1 MALFVRLSIF
11 ACFTVLYL
19 GSTINAQDTFRYA
32 LFSQQL
38 QFINPALSGAET
50 QALLST
56 RNQWVS
62 VENAP
67 KTTSFALGAPLK
79 NNLGGGINILNNS
92 LFIENKTIASADLSY
107 HLTLSDESHL
117 YLGMR
122 GGGYFYKVDPL
133 TLVTTAPISDPSQQ
147 AQAYFAPVI
156 GAGAYWTFKNFWV
169 SYSIPQLV
177 KIGTLDPAI
186 NSVINVQ
193 HYAAAGA
200 TFAVTDN
207 LQWKNAVI
215 FRQSKG
221 FKASQQ
227 YASALALQNIF
238 ELGVSYFSTGTA
250 AATGQVNIANF
261 FSLGY
266 AYERSLNNSTSGLDR
281 RTHEVFLRLRLDSL
295 LGASQENASEG
306 AEETPEEN

>member
-1 MALFVRLSIF
+1 M
-11 ACFTVLYL
+11 
-19 GSTINAQDTFRYA
+19 
-32 LFSQQL
+32 
-38 QFINPALSGAET
+38 
-50 QALLST
+50 
-56 RNQWVS
+56 
-62 VENAP
+62 
-67 KTTSFALGAPLK
+67 
-79 NNLGGGINILNNS
+79 
-92 LFIENKTIASADLSY
+92 
-107 HLTLSDESHL
+107 
-117 YLGMR
+117 
-122 GGGYFYKVDPL
+122 
-133 TLVTTAPISDPSQQ
+133 
-147 AQAYFAPVI
+147 
-156 GAGAYWTFKNFWV
+156 

-200 TFAVTDN
+200 TFPISDN

-215 FRQSKG
+215 YRRSQG

-227 YASALALQNIF
+227 YASSLALQNIF

-250 AATGQVNIANF
+250 AVTGQVNIANF

-266 AYERSLNNSTSGLDR
+266 AYERSLNSSTSGLDR
-281 RTHEVFLRLRLDSL
+281 RTHEVFLSLRLDSL